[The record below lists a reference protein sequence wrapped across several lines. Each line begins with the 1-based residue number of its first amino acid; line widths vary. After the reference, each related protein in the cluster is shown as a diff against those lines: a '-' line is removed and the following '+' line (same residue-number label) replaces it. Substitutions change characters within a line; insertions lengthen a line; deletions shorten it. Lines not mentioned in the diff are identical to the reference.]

1 MTITAVLGVGKI
13 GGALLGGLIASGTD
27 PGELR
32 MVEQGHHASALAKE
46 YGVTAATAAGAA
58 EVAGVLVLAVK
69 PVDVAAL
76 LDQLSAHVDPQRH
89 LIVSVAAGVTT
100 SSMQA
105 RLPAGTPVVRAMPNT
120 PVLVREGMTAISA
133 GSHAEAAHLDIAE
146 AVFSAVGR
154 VLRVPE
160 SSLDAVTA
168 LSGTGPA
175 YFYLIAEV
183 LADAGVLL
191 GLQKSVA
198 LELIAQTALGAAML
212 LRDSGD
218 SPAVLRDA
226 VSSPAGTTVAGIRE
240 LEERGVRAAFIAAAE
255 AARDRSRALAA
266 ELQ

>member
-27 PGELR
+27 PGRLR
-32 MVEQGHHASALAKE
+32 MVESGHHADALAHE
-46 YGVTAATAAGAA
+46 YGVAVVTAAEAAG
-58 EVAGVLVLAVK
+58 VADVLVVAVK
-69 PVDVAAL
+69 PADVAAL
-76 LDQLSAHVDPQRH
+76 LDELSHVVEPGRH
-89 LIVSVAAGVTT
+89 LVVSVAAGVTT
-100 SSMQA
+100 ESMQA
-105 RLPAGTPVVRAMPNT
+105 RLPVGTPVVRAMPNT

-133 GSHAEAAHLDIAE
+133 GSHAEPRHLDAAE
-146 AVFSAVGR
+146 AVFAPVGR

-160 SSLDAVTA
+160 ASLDAVTA
-168 LSGTGPA
+168 LSGSGPA
-175 YFYLIAEV
+175 YFYLVAEV

-198 LELIAQTALGAAML
+198 LELVAQTAVGAAAL

-266 ELQ
+266 ELR

>member
-27 PGELR
+27 PGQLR
-32 MVEQGHHASALAKE
+32 MVESGHHASALAHE
-46 YGVTAATAAGAA
+46 YGVSAVSAAQAA

-76 LDQLSAHVDPQRH
+76 LDQLNDHVEPERH

-100 SSMQA
+100 ASVQG

-133 GSHAEAAHLDIAE
+133 GSHALAHHLEAAE
-146 AVFSAVGR
+146 AVFSPVGR
-154 VLRVPE
+154 VLRVAE
-160 SSLDAVTA
+160 SALDAVTA

-191 GLQKSVA
+191 GLPKAVA
-198 LELIAQTALGAAML
+198 LELIAQTAVGAAAL

-255 AARDRSRALAA
+255 AERVRSRALAA
-266 ELQ
+266 ELR

>member
-1 MTITAVLGVGKI
+1 MTVTAVLGVGKI

-27 PGELR
+27 PGQLR
-32 MVEQGHHASALAKE
+32 MVESGHHASALAHR
-46 YGVTAATAAGAA
+46 YGVGAVTAAEAAA
-58 EVAGVLVLAVK
+58 VADVLVLAVK

-76 LDQLSAHVDPQRH
+76 LDQVSDHIDPARH
-89 LIVSVAAGVTT
+89 LVVSVAAGVTT
-100 SSMQA
+100 ASMQA
-105 RLPAGTPVVRAMPNT
+105 HLPVGTPVVRAMPNH
-120 PVLVREGMTAISA
+120 PGARPGGDDRHLRRQPRLAQ
-133 GSHAEAAHLDIAE
+133 HLDAAE

-198 LELIAQTALGAAML
+198 LELVAQTAVGAAAL

-255 AARDRSRALAA
+255 AARDRSRQLAA
-266 ELQ
+266 ELR